1 METYH
6 ISVLPQEVLSYIRL
20 KPHGVYVD
28 ATFGGGGHTRL
39 LLEAEPTITVL
50 AFDWD
55 MVALERN
62 GDPLVAQ
69 YPDRLKLVWANF
81 AQLQEKLKK
90 AGYPAVDGILADFG
104 TSQNQLMHRTGF
116 SFRENSYLD
125 MRMSSAHQKIT
136 AAQVIAYAKE
146 QELVTI
152 FKEYGQ
158 EPQARAIAHTI
169 VEQRKRK
176 PITMTNQLV
185 EIIESVTGKRMHK
198 KVHAATQVFQALRI
212 YVNRELDNI
221 HAFLPAALR
230 SLKPGGRLVCIS
242 FHSLEDRIV
251 KQFYRDAQ
259 RTTGIPCTV
268 VTPKVVV
275 ASEQE
280 LIDNPSARSARLR
293 VLERQ

>member
-1 METYH
+1 M
-6 ISVLPQEVLSYIRL
+6 QL

-39 LLEAEPTITVL
+39 LLDAEPTCIVL
-50 AFDWD
+50 ALDWD
-55 MVALERN
+55 MVALELN
-62 GDPLVAQ
+62 GDPMVAQ
-69 YPDRLKLVWANF
+69 YPDRLKLMWANF

-90 AGYPAVDGILADFG
+90 AGYPTVDGILADFG

-116 SFRENSYLD
+116 SFRDDSYLD
-125 MRMSSAHQKIT
+125 MRMSPAHQKIT
-136 AAQVIAYAKE
+136 AAQVVAYAKE
-146 QELVTI
+146 QELIII
-152 FKEYGQ
+152 FREYGQ
-158 EPQARAIAHTI
+158 EPQARAIAQAI

-176 PITMTNQLV
+176 PITTTKQLV
-185 EIIESVTGKRMHK
+185 ELIESVTGKRMHK

-221 HAFLPAALR
+221 RAFLPAALR
-230 SLKPGGRLVCIS
+230 ALKPSGRLICIS
-242 FHSLEDRIV
+242 FHSLEDTIV
-251 KQFYRDAQ
+251 KQFYKDAQ
-259 RTTGIPCTV
+259 RTTGIACTV

-275 ASEQE
+275 AGEQE